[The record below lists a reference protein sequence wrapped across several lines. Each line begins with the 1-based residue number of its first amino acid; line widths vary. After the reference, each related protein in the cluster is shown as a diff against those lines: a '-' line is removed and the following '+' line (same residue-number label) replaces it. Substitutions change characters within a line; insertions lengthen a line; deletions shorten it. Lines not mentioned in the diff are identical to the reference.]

1 MVRRLLAGLFALC
14 LAFGLYPVS
23 ALAADEVSAGT
34 GETGIKTSTTD
45 QSTAEDAPVAEVKT
59 AEGDITNYNSIED
72 ALTNAGEGSTI
83 TLLKDA
89 ASISIAGKKNLTID
103 GNNQTI
109 GSLTFGNNNNGVML
123 KNAKFNQ
130 TTANAINVN
139 GQGNQGITISCCTFT
154 LGQDPSPWAAI
165 YVQQTVTDLTIEK
178 NTFEINR
185 ANASEFQCI
194 GFAYT
199 DNMRATDVTID
210 GNTMIS
216 NQTEG
221 YSYFVIGSKNAEDKE
236 GNHEYGIN
244 NMNISSNKISYSKD
258 APHDQYATN
267 LANING
273 LEISNNTFDNCIIGI
288 CLATTDGLPTNN
300 VTITG
305 NTGSATMLAYLAG
318 NNPVTGTFETDLSGS
333 KLGISSYAT
342 SLARVD
348 FDANG
353 GSCDVSTRVI
363 ASGSA
368 VGELP
373 TPTCS
378 GSYEFVGWYDSA
390 TNTPVSPETTFTN
403 NATLYAVWRYTGP
416 VSYGVS
422 VTKAENGTVTT
433 DRTYA
438 CAGTTV
444 TVTATPDEGYD
455 LTGVSVADGNGGAI
469 EVTAND
475 DGTYSF
481 TMPTGGVTVTASF
494 AASLP
499 FSDVRPGDWYYEAV
513 SRVYAGGLMTGYDD
527 GSGLFGADDELTREQ
542 SAMILFRALGAQG
555 GAPACGLADV
565 APGSWY
571 ADAVDWAFSTGLMTG
586 YGDGS
591 NRLGVGEALTREQL
605 AVMLYRIA
613 GSPDAGDYDPS
624 AFSDGDE
631 ASEWARGALAWA
643 VSTGVLEG
651 SDDGRGGSE
660 LRPTTPITR
669 AEMATMLSRLS
680 DEGLLK

>member
-1 MVRRLLAGLFALC
+1 MRRRLLVGLFALC
-14 LAFGLYPVS
+14 LALGLCPVS
-23 ALAADEVSAGT
+23 ALATDTITNTASTNVEPTKDDS
-34 GETGIKTSTTD
+34 ETIY
-45 QSTAEDAPVAEVKT
+45 AVELAT
-59 AEGDITNYNSIED
+59 AEGSIKYYNNISDALDAADGQNSI
-72 ALTNAGEGSTI
+72 I
-83 TLLKDA
+83 TLHDEVD
-89 ASISIAGKKNLTID
+89 SISINGKKNITI
-103 GNNQTI
+103 N
-109 GSLTFGNNNNGVML
+109 GNNNIIHKISLVSCENITL
-123 KNAKFNQ
+123 QNAQFNL
-130 TTANAINVN
+130 ANESPAIDINSN
-139 GQGNQGITISCCTFT
+139 NNHITISNCIFN
-154 LGQDPSPWAAI
+154 LNDAVGESQGPWSAI
-165 YVQQTVTDLTIEK
+165 YVQSNANNLLIDG
-178 NTFEINR
+178 NTFSVTR
-185 ANASEFQCI
+185 ADNPIQENLNSFQCI

-199 DNMRATDVTID
+199 DNMRAKNIE
-210 GNTMIS
+210 IS
-216 NQTEG
+216 NNKLFAYQTD
-221 YSYFVIGSKNAEDKE
+221 YAYFVIGGCSLSKE
-236 GNHEYGIN
+236 EYGITNLKIDN
-244 NMNISSNKISYSKD
+244 NLIQSDHQNNQMYALSLADVDGLTVTENTFNCSVGLLIMSDDSNSACKNVSVTKNQGTASRTIFLFGSQALTGALDTDVPSDKINSGE
-258 APHDQYATN
+258 YATV
-267 LANING
+267 
-273 LEISNNTFDNCIIGI
+273 TFDATGGFCEKQTII
-288 CLATTDGLPTNN
+288 LSTNEA
-300 VTITG
+300 I
-305 NTGSATMLAYLAG
+305 
-318 NNPVTGTFETDLSGS
+318 
-333 KLGISSYAT
+333 
-342 SLARVD
+342 
-348 FDANG
+348 
-353 GSCDVSTRVI
+353 
-363 ASGSA
+363 
-368 VGELP
+368 GELP
-373 TPTCS
+373 RPTRS

-390 TNTPVSPETTFTN
+390 TNTPVSPETTFTK

-422 VTKAENGTVTT
+422 VSEAENGTVTT

-444 TVTATPDEGYD
+444 TITATPDEGYD
-455 LTGVSVADGNGGAI
+455 LTGVSVVDGNGSAI

-555 GAPACGLADV
+555 GAPACGLTDV

-651 SDDGRGGSE
+651 SDDGQGGTE
-660 LRPTTPITR
+660 LRPTAPITR